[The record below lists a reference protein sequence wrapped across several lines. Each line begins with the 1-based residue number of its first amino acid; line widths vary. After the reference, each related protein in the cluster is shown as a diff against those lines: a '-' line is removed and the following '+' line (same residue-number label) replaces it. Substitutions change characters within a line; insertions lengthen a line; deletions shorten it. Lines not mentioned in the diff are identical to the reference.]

1 MKKIIVLIVFF
12 AMPAMAAMPIAEK
25 DFAFFAEAITVA
37 GYNCKS
43 STGGHAMGPA
53 YQGGMLF
60 KVYCNDEALVYRVVT
75 GGKTLCVEPWDGGQR
90 CR

>member
-37 GYNCKS
+37 GYNRKNSMCR
-43 STGGHAMGPA
+43 
-53 YQGGMLF
+53 
-60 KVYCNDEALVYRVVT
+60 ALGWRSALPIIQVT
-75 GGKTLCVEPWDGGQR
+75 YSGNKRGRQDQR
-90 CR
+90 